1 MVLLTRHRDPRCL
14 RPGGIIPA
22 PPEASPPGTNLA
34 ADVAVVGG
42 GPVGCVAALA
52 FARAGAKVCLV
63 EANLRGNRLAGEWL
77 HPAGVGVLTQFG
89 VDLDAA
95 RVPHA
100 RGTGFVIFPHGA
112 ADPIHLPYVGGE
124 SAIGCEHHL
133 LVGAIREAVARCPA
147 IRMLSGFRAGEV
159 RPGTLSVSAGHRH
172 PPVRVRAGLI
182 VGADGRQSVVR
193 QALGCP
199 SGCRPVSYMA
209 GVLIDPEALP
219 FPGYGHVFLG
229 GPGPVLV
236 FRVGPNRARV
246 CFDVPPDRVGHV
258 RDPDRLLAAFGPAL
272 PAAVVSACRRALAV
286 GPPSVAANQWL
297 PRRHYGRGRLALVG
311 DAVGHCHPLC
321 AVGMSVGFQ
330 DAVALARSRSVAE
343 YAAARRSPG
352 RVPELLSMG
361 LYDMIVGPDEAA
373 VLLRNAVYH
382 LWRSSPVARRE
393 TMRLLAVRETRR
405 GALVVTFARLLA
417 AAVGRVVT
425 GAPRR
430 PIRRT
435 VASLAGLG
443 SWAYWLARESL
454 VD

>member
-1 MVLLTRHRDPRCL
+1 MLA
-14 RPGGIIPA
+14 PA
-22 PPEASPPGTNLA
+22 PPEASPPGTDLA
-34 ADVAVVGG
+34 DDVAIVGG

-63 EANLRGNRLAGEWL
+63 EANLRGTRLAGEWL
-77 HPAGVGVLTQFG
+77 HPTGVGILTSFG

-95 RVPHA
+95 RVPHV
-100 RGTGFVIFPHGA
+100 RGMGFVICPRGA
-112 ADPIHLPYVGGE
+112 ADPIHLPYADGE

-133 LVGAIREAVARCPA
+133 LVGTIREVVARCPA
-147 IRMLSGFRAGEV
+147 IRTLSGFRASEV
-159 RPGTLSVSAGHRH
+159 RPGMLTVSGGDRH

-193 QALGCP
+193 QALGYP
-199 SGCRPVSYMA
+199 GGCRPVSYMA
-209 GVLIDPEALP
+209 GVLIDPETLP

-236 FRVGPNRARV
+236 FRVSPGRARV
-246 CFDVPPDRVGHV
+246 CFDVPPERVGYV
-258 RDPDRLLAAFGPAL
+258 RDPDQLLAAFGPAL
-272 PAAVVSACRRALAV
+272 PAAVTSACRRALAAA
-286 GPPSVAANQWL
+286 PPSVAANQWL
-297 PRRHYGRGRLALVG
+297 PRRHYGRGKLALVG

-330 DAVALARSRSVAE
+330 DAVTLARSRSVAE
-343 YAAARRSPG
+343 YATARRSAG

-361 LYDMIVGPDEAA
+361 LYDLIVGSDEAA
-373 VLLRNAVYH
+373 MHLRNAVYH

-405 GALVVTFARLLA
+405 SALAVTFARLLA
-417 AAVGRVVT
+417 TAVARVVSS
-425 GAPRR
+425 APHR

-435 VASLAGLG
+435 VGTLAGFG

-454 VD
+454 TD